1 VGWSDQHFDRSKSVP
16 LEGKWAHIAARLSGE
31 AYVPDETVEEPFI
44 TEHYWGYAAQ
54 RDGSTL
60 EYRVEHGARS
70 SLILV

>member
-44 TEHYWGYAAQ
+44 TEHYWGYAA
-54 RDGSTL
+54 
-60 EYRVEHGARS
+60 
-70 SLILV
+70 